1 MDLYIYGCLLD
12 GSSHMTVT
20 RYFLG
25 FLFSLVLTIVAYIL
39 TVSNKGETWLLFTLG
54 LLAILQMI
62 VQLIFFLHL
71 QEEKR
76 PRYQLWSFVFMA
88 GTLLIIVVGSLW
100 IMQNMNYNML
110 HMSSDEKNGYML
122 TEHDKGF

>member
-1 MDLYIYGCLLD
+1 
-12 GSSHMTVT
+12 MTVT